1 MTPLSL
7 PKGFE
12 RLVGD
17 LGTGTDV
24 QRDQLV
30 SMVTQTLAGPK
41 METEPTKLAY
51 DKSQGNQTNKLIY
64 GGRIKNFKY
73 NKFIEAE
80 STNTV
85 HDRTVTWFEV
95 NSFH

>member
-1 MTPLSL
+1 MKLLSL
-7 PKGFE
+7 PQGFE

-30 SMVTQTLAGPK
+30 SMVTQTLASP
-41 METEPTKLAY
+41 ETEAEPTKIEY
-51 DKSQGNQTNKLIY
+51 DKSM
-64 GGRIKNFKY
+64 
-73 NKFIEAE
+73 EAE
-80 STNTV
+80 STNIV
-85 HDRTVTWFEV
+85 HDRTIIWFEV